1 MRRYS
6 VGRPFRWVGIAVAL
20 GLASVTSA
28 CTTPSLPP
36 VESSSTAP
44 AASSSTTPKTS
55 ARSTSSGA
63 ATTAS
68 DIPEAAKAN
77 TAEGAEAF
85 TRFFAERANFA
96 YDTLDPEIVRSL
108 SAPEC
113 KTCQAMITS
122 LTQWRDAKY
131 RYDGKFVAPT
141 SIQISA
147 FPSDGTAKTLLVG
160 SSPESKLLDQS
171 GAIVQRFPATSASS
185 SVFLA
190 YQEGHWRVTEV
201 KRSA

>member
-1 MRRYS
+1 MGRGFTR
-6 VGRPFRWVGIAVAL
+6 VGVAVVL
-20 GLASVTSA
+20 GLATMTSA
-28 CTTPSLPP
+28 CTTSSSAP
-36 VESSSTAP
+36 VESSSSTAI
-44 AASSSTTPKTS
+44 STSSTTPEASTT
-55 ARSTSSGA
+55 STSSGS
-63 ATTAS
+63 ATTTS
-68 DIPEAAKAN
+68 GIPEAARAN

-85 TRFFAERANFA
+85 TRFFAEQANSA
-96 YDTLDPEIVRSL
+96 YDALDPEIVRSL

-131 RYDGKFVAPT
+131 RYEGKFVAPT
-141 SIQISA
+141 AIQISA
-147 FPSDGTAKTLLVG
+147 FRSDGTAKTLLVG

-171 GAIVQRFPATSASS
+171 GAIVQKFPATSASS

-190 YQEGHWRVTEV
+190 YQDDQWRVTEV